1 MEGND
6 SSPTIFPFQAPVGA
20 VLCHFHY
27 LFCRWEV
34 WLLLINPKLS
44 KKNLPGYLKN
54 GGYMHFQKKYFDF
67 IVVGSILLLILGL
80 WGCQGEKDNA
90 TTHLK
95 KGADYFSA
103 EEYQKARIEFLNA
116 TQLAPDNPDAWYQLG
131 ETMVRLGNPRDAFQ
145 AYTKAEAL
153 APDNPDILLKTA
165 SFLILSDQI
174 APAEDKIEKILASD
188 PENTKALFLKARIM
202 AQKGDM
208 GQAESLFNK
217 IISLEPDHI
226 SALEKLAALKTFQK
240 DFNAAEQLL
249 LRAVKVDEAN
259 LASRMILVS
268 FYVKIKA
275 FDKAEAQLIAAGR
288 QNPDAVD
295 IPIFLGNFYMR
306 MQNEVDAETAYKRA
320 LEMAPDSVKA
330 HVSAARF
337 YDFIDEDDKAL
348 AMYNKALELEPDNL
362 LLKNTLAQFHFQKG
376 DIPAAASI
384 VAAVLD
390 SRPGFFPALMLD
402 SELKIYEKNYGA
414 ALNQLQALKKERPD
428 TARIYYLQG
437 VCHMG
442 LAENAKAMEALARC
456 VDLNPDQSRARVL
469 LAQLYYNTG
478 EFVLARQHALNV
490 LEKDSAN
497 FQAIDILANCYME
510 AGHRDKA
517 MEGFKKLIEMA
528 PENPRGYQLMGLV
541 SAYDQNYDESD
552 AYLIQALERSPF
564 ALDVIRLLVQNR
576 VTQKNYSGAH
586 ALIQE
591 QLELPKA
598 SPRFMATLHKLDG
611 DVYLS
616 ENNTDLALAAFQ
628 RAMNSDADFQ
638 PPYYAMARIYM
649 KTGSPDRAIDQYT
662 KLLEKNPGQVTAHM
676 MLGIL
681 MDAKGHY
688 DEGAMH
694 YRKALDTR
702 PRYAPAAN
710 NLAWHLIQRT
720 DRVDEALAFARVA
733 REVLPEDPAIMDT
746 LGLVYLKKG
755 LVDSAITEFQDSLE
769 KSENNPEVLL
779 HLGQAY
785 HTKGDVKNAVDTLQK
800 MVKLDKNKDR
810 IMEARALLKT
820 INE

>member
-1 MEGND
+1 
-6 SSPTIFPFQAPVGA
+6 
-20 VLCHFHY
+20 
-27 LFCRWEV
+27 
-34 WLLLINPKLS
+34 
-44 KKNLPGYLKN
+44 
-54 GGYMHFQKKYFDF
+54 MHFQKKYLDF
-67 IVVGSILLLILGL
+67 IFMVSILLLTLGL
-80 WGCQGEKDNA
+80 WGCQGEQENA
-90 TTHLK
+90 ASHLK

-103 EEYQKARIEFLNA
+103 EQYQKARIEFLNA

-131 ETMVRLGNPRDAFQ
+131 ETMIRLGNAREAFQ
-145 AYTKAEAL
+145 AYTKAESL

-165 SFLILSDQI
+165 SFLMLSDQI

-188 PENTKALFLKARIM
+188 PENTKALFLKARIL

-208 GQAESLFNK
+208 GQAEALFNK

-268 FYVKIKA
+268 FYVKTKA
-275 FDKAEAQLIAAGR
+275 FDKAEAQLITAGR
-288 QNPDAVD
+288 LNPDTVD

-306 MQNEVDAETAYKRA
+306 MQDEGAAGKAYMQA

-337 YDFIDEDDKAL
+337 YDFINKDDKAL
-348 AMYNKALELEPDNL
+348 ALYTQALELQPDNL

-376 DIPAAASI
+376 DIPAAAFI
-384 VAAVLD
+384 VAAILD

-402 SELKIYEKNYGA
+402 SELKLYEKNYDA
-414 ALNQLQALKKERPD
+414 ALNRLQTLKKERPE

-442 LAENAKAMEALARC
+442 LGENAKAMEALARC
-456 VDLNPDQSRARVL
+456 VDLNPDQSRARIL

-478 EFVLARQHALNV
+478 EFTLARQQSLSV
-490 LEKDSAN
+490 LEKEPAN
-497 FQAIDILANCYME
+497 FQAIDILANCDME

-517 MEGFKKLIEMA
+517 LEGFKKLIAMA
-528 PENPRGYQLMGLV
+528 PENPRGYQLMGLLN
-541 SAYDQNYDESD
+541 AYGQNYDESD
-552 AYLIQALERSPF
+552 DYLTQALARSPF
-564 ALDVIRLLVQNR
+564 ALDVIGLLVQNR
-576 VTQKNYSGAH
+576 VTQKKYSAAH
-586 ALIQE
+586 ELIQK
-591 QLELPKA
+591 QLKEPEA
-598 SPRFMATLHKLDG
+598 SPRFMATLHKLTG
-611 DVYLS
+611 DVYLAEKNKES
-616 ENNTDLALAAFQ
+616 ALTAFQ

-638 PPYYAMARIYM
+638 PPYYAVARIYM
-649 KTGSPDRAIDQYT
+649 ETGSPDKAIDQYT
-662 KLLEKNPGQVTAHM
+662 KLLEKNPGLITAHM

-681 MDAKGHY
+681 MDAKGLY

-720 DRVDEALAFARVA
+720 DKVDEALSWARVA

-746 LGLVYLKKG
+746 LGLIYLKKG
-755 LVDSAITEFQDSLE
+755 LVDSAITEFRDSLE
-769 KSENNPEVLL
+769 KSGDNPEVML

-785 HTKGDVKNAVDTLQK
+785 HSKGDMGNARTTLK
-800 MVKLDKNKDR
+800 KVLTLDQNQDR
-810 IMEARALLKT
+810 LQEATALLKT
-820 INE
+820 MGG